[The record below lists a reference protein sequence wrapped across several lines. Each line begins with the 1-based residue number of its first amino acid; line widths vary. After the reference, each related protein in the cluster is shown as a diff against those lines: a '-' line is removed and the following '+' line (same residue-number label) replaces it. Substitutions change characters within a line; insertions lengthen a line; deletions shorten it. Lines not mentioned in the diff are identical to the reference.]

1 MMIVAQKELPGSQTG
16 DSGSGVDLAGSSD
29 GSIFS
34 SLGDSLSEAYH
45 VVVDS
50 TMDLWHSITGV
61 GWEAIIGPIVV
72 MAVIFGALWDMSNR

>member
-1 MMIVAQKELPGSQTG
+1 MMFLAHEELPGSDTG
-16 DSGSGVDLAGSSD
+16 VETESTD

-34 SLGDSLSEAYH
+34 SIGDSVSQAYH

>member
-1 MMIVAQKELPGSQTG
+1 MMIVAQKELSGSQTW
-16 DSGSGVDLAGSSD
+16 DSGSGVESAEFSD

-34 SLGDSLSEAYH
+34 SLGDSVSQVYH

>member
-1 MMIVAQKELPGSQTG
+1 MIFLAQNELPGSYSGETG
-16 DSGSGVDLAGSSD
+16 SETESSD
-29 GSIFS
+29 GSVFS
-34 SLGDSLSEAYH
+34 SLGDSLSQSYH

>member
-1 MMIVAQKELPGSQTG
+1 MIFLAQNELPGETG
-16 DSGSGVDLAGSSD
+16 SETESSD

-34 SLGDSLSEAYH
+34 SLGDSVSEAYH

-72 MAVIFGALWDMSNR
+72 MAVIFGALWDMSNH

>member
-1 MMIVAQKELPGSQTG
+1 MIFLAQNELPGNHTG
-16 DSGSGVDLAGSSD
+16 ETGSETESSD
-29 GSIFS
+29 GSLFS
-34 SLGDSLSEAYH
+34 SIGDSLSQSYH